1 MCYHEN
7 NSFAFEYFI
16 IRPNIYYYDFPYE
29 YYEDI
34 TQTEFNNL
42 INNDNNDV
50 ELIVLFKDTVYS
62 TNIEYINN
70 CFIKE
75 RNDWYDATL
84 DFFNTLFHTTLLSF
98 TKER

>member
-7 NSFAFEYFI
+7 DTFTFEYFI

-29 YYEDI
+29 HYEDI
-34 TQTEFNNL
+34 IQEEFNNL
-42 INNDNNDV
+42 INNDDV

-98 TKER
+98 TR